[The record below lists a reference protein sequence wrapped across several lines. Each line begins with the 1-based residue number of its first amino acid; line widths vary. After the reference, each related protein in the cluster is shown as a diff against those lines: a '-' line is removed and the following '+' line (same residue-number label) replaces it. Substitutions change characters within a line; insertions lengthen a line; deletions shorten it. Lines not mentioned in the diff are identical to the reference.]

1 MSNMED
7 HAHKNE
13 DNMKQMSNLAKN
25 YSKWIDDEIKKSK
38 QELIVSNIGKQDPK
52 RHLQENLEE
61 SFSLNLLEI
70 LGSSINTKTF

>member
-1 MSNMED
+1 MED